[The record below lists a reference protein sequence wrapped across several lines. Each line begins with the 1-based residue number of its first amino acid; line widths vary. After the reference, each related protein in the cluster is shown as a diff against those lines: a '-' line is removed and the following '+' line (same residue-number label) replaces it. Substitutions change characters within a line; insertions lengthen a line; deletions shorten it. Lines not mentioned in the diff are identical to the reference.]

1 MKQRQRMPSGIE
13 IHWSVIVSLALDKE
27 FVVGE
32 MQFGD
37 RHTTEPEM
45 WIEDSEKKI
54 TKCYQ
59 LF

>member
-1 MKQRQRMPSGIE
+1 MKQRQRVPSGIE

-45 WIEDSEKKI
+45 
-54 TKCYQ
+54 
-59 LF
+59 